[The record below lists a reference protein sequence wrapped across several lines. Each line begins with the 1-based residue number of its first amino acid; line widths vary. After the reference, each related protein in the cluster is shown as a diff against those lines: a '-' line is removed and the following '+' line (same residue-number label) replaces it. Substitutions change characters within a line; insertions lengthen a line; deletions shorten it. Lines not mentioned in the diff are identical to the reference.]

1 MMNVLP
7 YDREV
12 LRAMSVE
19 DLDAVM
25 AVEQDAYPFPWSRGN
40 FSDSLSAGYSCWIF
54 EAGEALVGY
63 AVLMLAAGEAH
74 LLNLTIASEWQR
86 QGMGRRLL
94 EHLIGVAR
102 KYCADTLFL
111 EVRPSNRTACRLYE
125 SAGFN
130 EMGRRRG
137 YYPAGAGRE
146 DAVLMGLAL

>member
-1 MMNVLP
+1 MMNVFP
-7 YDREV
+7 CDRV
-12 LRAMSVE
+12 ALRAMSVG

-25 AVEQDAYPFPWSRGN
+25 AVEQVAYPFPWSRGN

-63 AVLMLAAGEAH
+63 AVLMLAADEAH
-74 LLNLTIASEWQR
+74 LLNLTIAPEWQR
-86 QGMGRRLL
+86 QGMGRKLL

-102 KYCADTLFL
+102 EYCADTLFL
-111 EVRPSNRTACRLYE
+111 EVRPSNQTACRLYE